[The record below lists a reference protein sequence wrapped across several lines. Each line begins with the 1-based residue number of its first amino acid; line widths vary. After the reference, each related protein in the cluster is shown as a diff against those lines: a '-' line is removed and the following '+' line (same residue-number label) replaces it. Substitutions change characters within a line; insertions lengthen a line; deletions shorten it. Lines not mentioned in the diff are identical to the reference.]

1 MRITIVSLILILS
14 YFSSFEQNREN
25 IGKMINSE
33 YSEVNPI
40 ISPDG
45 KSLYFVRINHPD
57 NEKWEEYNECCW
69 FSKLDTNLSW
79 KMAEKMPKE
88 FNLSATNS
96 ILSVTPDGN
105 TFLIRGAYENGVLVS
120 KGYSFIY
127 REKYGWSLPEKLN
140 IRFYEDMD
148 IGEYSG
154 AFLSNNGQ
162 TIIMYFSEKYNG
174 KLCNL
179 YFSHLQKNGIWSKP
193 KKLGKTINGKRTDE
207 ISPFLASDGRTLYF
221 SSNRENGFGSYD
233 IYMSRRNGDDWTHW
247 TEPKNIGNGI
257 NTEEWDA
264 YYSISAKGDNAFMTS
279 TDKSYGKEDIIII
292 PLKKE
297 VAPDPVVLLSG
308 VVYDAKT
315 KKPLSAKIRYELLPQ
330 GESEGIARS
339 NPDDGSYKII
349 LSYGKKF
356 GINATVEGYF
366 PVSENFDLT
375 NISEYKEITRNL
387 EMVPVM
393 VGHTV
398 RMNNIF
404 FDFGKS
410 ILTPNSYPE
419 LNRVVKLMNENPEM
433 EIEISGHT
441 DNVGSNSF
449 NLKLSDERANAV
461 RTYLIEHKINANR
474 IKAKGYGKN
483 RPVASNDTDDG
494 KQKNRRVEFT
504 ILKK

>member
-1 MRITIVSLILILS
+1 MKPILLTFLFLIIYLS
-14 YFSSFEQNREN
+14 AQSQIKEN
-25 IGKMINSE
+25 MGAAINSP

-45 KSLYFVRINHPD
+45 KSVYFVRINHPNND
-57 NEKWEEYNECCW
+57 RKEAYNESCW
-69 FSKLDTNLSW
+69 YSKLDTNSIW
-79 KMAEKMPKE
+79 TQAQEMPKE
-88 FNLSATNS
+88 FNLSPTNS

-105 TFLIRGAYENGVLVS
+105 TFLIRGAYINGVLVS

-127 REKYGWSLPEKLN
+127 REKYGWSLPEKLD

-154 AFLSNNGQ
+154 AFLANNGQ

-174 KLCNL
+174 KTCDL
-179 YFSHLQKNGIWSKP
+179 YYSHLQKKGEWSKP
-193 KKLGKTINGKRTDE
+193 KKLGRAINGRRTDE

-221 SSNRENGFGSYD
+221 SSNRDGGFGSYD
-233 IYMSRRNGDDWTHW
+233 IYMSRRIEKDWNKW
-247 TEPKNIGNGI
+247 TTPINIGKDI
-257 NTEEWDA
+257 NTEAWEA
-264 YYSISAKGDNAFMTS
+264 YYSISAKGDNAFITS
-279 TDKSYGKEDIIII
+279 TENSIGKEDIIII
-292 PLKKE
+292 PLTKE

-308 VVYDAKT
+308 IVYDAKT
-315 KKPLSAKIRYELLPQ
+315 KKPLAAKISYVLLPL
-330 GESEGIARS
+330 GESEGIASS
-339 NPDDGSYKII
+339 NPSDGSYKII
-349 LSYGKKF
+349 LSYGKKY
-356 GINATVEGYF
+356 GINASVEGYF
-366 PVSENFDLT
+366 PISENFDLT

-387 EMVPVM
+387 EMVFVE

-404 FDFGKS
+404 FDFGNS
-410 ILTPNSYPE
+410 VLTPNSYPE
-419 LNRVVKLMNENPEM
+419 LNRVVKLMTENSEM

-461 RTYLIEHKINANR
+461 KKYLVTHKISANR
-474 IKAKGYGKN
+474 IKAKGYGKD
-483 RPVASNDTDDG
+483 RPITSNDTDKG

-504 ILKK
+504 IIKK